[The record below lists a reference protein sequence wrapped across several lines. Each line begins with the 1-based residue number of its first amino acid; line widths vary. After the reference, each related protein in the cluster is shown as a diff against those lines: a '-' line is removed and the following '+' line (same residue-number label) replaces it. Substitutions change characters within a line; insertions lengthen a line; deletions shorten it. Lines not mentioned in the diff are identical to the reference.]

1 MGYRD
6 AMGTSA
12 PNADSGV
19 TDRAE
24 LERLAE
30 EQSALRRVATLV
42 AQGAS
47 STEVFAAVAQ
57 EVVQVLH
64 LSNAAICRL
73 DDEGSTMT
81 VVAVWGDHPEIVRP
95 GSRWPLDGASM
106 STEILRTGRPARLED
121 YSDLPGSLATEAR
134 QGGVSSAAGAPI
146 IVDGRVWGVIS
157 TSSPLAPLPDQIED
171 RVAEFTELVAT
182 AIANSQAHEDLRRL
196 ADEQAALRRVATL
209 VARGVPPAQLFEAVS
224 AEVARLVPAG
234 GAALA
239 RYEPDGTVT
248 AVGGWTS
255 TGAYIHVGTPFAPE
269 GTVTGLIFETRQPS
283 RLSYAN
289 APGQA
294 AAAAREMGWHSS
306 VGAPV
311 IVEGRLWGAL
321 SVVSTSDRPLPP
333 DTERRLAEF
342 TELVATAIA
351 NADSR
356 AELDAS
362 RARIVATADAT
373 RRRIERD
380 LHDGAQ
386 QQLVSLALELRAAQ
400 AAAPPQLAE
409 LRAELSHVVEGL
421 TGVVDGLREIALGIH
436 PAILAEG
443 GLEAALK
450 TLARRSPI
458 PVELDVQAE
467 SRLPEPIEVAAYY
480 VVSEALTNA
489 AKHARASVVHVD
501 VQASDHVLRIAVSD
515 DGVGGA
521 DPVGGSGLLGLKDRA
536 EAIGGVISLQ
546 SPQGSGTSLQVE
558 LPLGAPSQ

>member
-1 MGYRD
+1 
-6 AMGTSA
+6 
-12 PNADSGV
+12 
-19 TDRAE
+19 
-24 LERLAE
+24 
-30 EQSALRRVATLV
+30 
-42 AQGAS
+42 
-47 STEVFAAVAQ
+47 
-57 EVVQVLH
+57 
-64 LSNAAICRL
+64 
-73 DDEGSTMT
+73 
-81 VVAVWGDHPEIVRP
+81 
-95 GSRWPLDGASM
+95 
-106 STEILRTGRPARLED
+106 
-121 YSDLPGSLATEAR
+121 
-134 QGGVSSAAGAPI
+134 
-146 IVDGRVWGVIS
+146 
-157 TSSPLAPLPDQIED
+157 
-171 RVAEFTELVAT
+171 
-182 AIANSQAHEDLRRL
+182 
-196 ADEQAALRRVATL
+196 
-209 VARGVPPAQLFEAVS
+209 
-224 AEVARLVPAG
+224 
-234 GAALA
+234 
-239 RYEPDGTVT
+239 
-248 AVGGWTS
+248 
-255 TGAYIHVGTPFAPE
+255 
-269 GTVTGLIFETRQPS
+269 VTGLIFETRQPS

>member
-12 PNADSGV
+12 PHADSGV

-64 LSNAAICRL
+64 LSNSAICRF

-95 GSRWPLDGASM
+95 GSRWPLDGPSM
-106 STEILRTGRPARLED
+106 STEVLRTGRPTRVED

-171 RVAEFTELVAT
+171 RVADFTELVAT

-224 AEVARLVPAG
+224 AEVARLVPAD
-234 GAALA
+234 GAALT
-239 RYEPDGTVT
+239 RYEPDGTLI
-248 AVGGWTS
+248 ALGGWS
-255 TGAYIHVGTPFAPE
+255 ATGYAHVGARFASE
-269 GTVTGLIFETRQPS
+269 GTVSGMIFETR
-283 RLSYAN
+283 RTGRIDSYADE
-289 APGQA
+289 PGAA

-321 SVVSTSDRPLPP
+321 AVVSTSDRPLPP

-351 NADSR
+351 NAESR

-501 VQASDHVLRIAVSD
+501 VQAGDHMLRIVVRD

-558 LPLGAPSQ
+558 LPLGAPNQ

>member
-1 MGYRD
+1 
-6 AMGTSA
+6 
-12 PNADSGV
+12 
-19 TDRAE
+19 
-24 LERLAE
+24 
-30 EQSALRRVATLV
+30 
-42 AQGAS
+42 
-47 STEVFAAVAQ
+47 
-57 EVVQVLH
+57 
-64 LSNAAICRL
+64 
-73 DDEGSTMT
+73 
-81 VVAVWGDHPEIVRP
+81 
-95 GSRWPLDGASM
+95 
-106 STEILRTGRPARLED
+106 
-121 YSDLPGSLATEAR
+121 
-134 QGGVSSAAGAPI
+134 
-146 IVDGRVWGVIS
+146 
-157 TSSPLAPLPDQIED
+157 
-171 RVAEFTELVAT
+171 
-182 AIANSQAHEDLRRL
+182 
-196 ADEQAALRRVATL
+196 
-209 VARGVPPAQLFEAVS
+209 
-224 AEVARLVPAG
+224 
-234 GAALA
+234 
-239 RYEPDGTVT
+239 
-248 AVGGWTS
+248 
-255 TGAYIHVGTPFAPE
+255 
-269 GTVTGLIFETRQPS
+269 VTGLIFETRQPS

-421 TGVVDGLREIALGIH
+421 TAVVDGLREIALGIH

-546 SPQGSGTSLQVE
+546 SPQGSGNSLQVE

>member
-6 AMGTSA
+6 AVDTSA
-12 PNADSGV
+12 RV
-19 TDRAE
+19 TRAKDRVDVG
-24 LERLAE
+24 RLAE
-30 EQSALRRVATLV
+30 EQAALRRVATLV

-47 STEVFAAVAQ
+47 STEVFAAVAE

-64 LSNAAICRL
+64 LQNAAVCRY

-81 VVAVWGDHPEIVRP
+81 VLAVWGDHPDSFQP
-95 GSRWPLDGASM
+95 GSRWPLDGPSM
-106 STEILRTGRPARLED
+106 SAEVLRTGRPARVED
-121 YSDLPGSLATEAR
+121 YTDLRGSLAAEAR
-134 QGGVSSAAGAPI
+134 RAGFNRVAGAPI

-157 TSSPLAPLPDQIED
+157 TSSPLAPLPDHVED

-209 VARGVPPAQLFEAVS
+209 VARGVPPADVFQAVS
-224 AEVARLVPAG
+224 AEVARLVPADA
-234 GAALA
+234 AALT
-239 RYEPDGTVT
+239 RYESDGTVT

-255 TGAYIHVGTPFAPE
+255 TSGYAHVGTRFALE
-269 GTVTGLIFETRQPS
+269 GTVSGLIFETRRPG
-283 RLSYAN
+283 RINSYAD
-289 APGQA
+289 APGSA
-294 AAAAREMGWHSS
+294 AAAAREMSWHSS

-311 IVEGRLWGAL
+311 IVEGSLWGAL
-321 SVVSTSDRPLPP
+321 AVVSTSDRPLPL
-333 DTERRLAEF
+333 DTEQRLAEF

-351 NADSR
+351 NAESR

-386 QQLVSLALELRAAQ
+386 QQLVSLALELRATQ
-400 AAAPPQLAE
+400 AAAAPELGE
-409 LRAELSHVVEGL
+409 LRGELSRVVDGI
-421 TGVVDGLREIALGIH
+421 TGVLNGLREIALGIH

-458 PVELDVQAE
+458 PVELDVRAGA
-467 SRLPEPIEVAAYY
+467 RLPEAIEVAAYY

-489 AKHARASVVHVD
+489 AKYSRASVVHVD
-501 VQASDHVLRIAVSD
+501 VQARDRVLRVAVRD
-515 DGVGGA
+515 DGLGGA
-521 DPVGGSGLLGLKDRA
+521 DPARGSGLLGLKDRA
-536 EAIGGVISLQ
+536 EAIGGTISLQ
-546 SPQGSGTSLQVE
+546 SPRGSGTSLHVE
-558 LPLGAPSQ
+558 LPLDARNQ